1 MAKSREAEKNVAFF
15 ATPVSRTRKERLTF
29 IYSCGTILCSGFFLV
44 FGHMDV
50 SVLKCAHCDEAELE
64 LYYCETC
71 DQSAECSNKISKS
84 LLCETCIGPH
94 VRTGHDVRTSKGQ
107 APLVCG
113 DHKKLHNLYCKSC
126 DLTFCPKCL
135 GEHSEHKMG
144 SIDERATEI
153 KKEVFEM
160 LTTLE
165 LDEKPLRLKKEN
177 LSELQL
183 SHRCQQN
190 DLRDFIDKR
199 IMKLRH
205 KAFETIDDNL
215 KLLEDERVKKV
226 EMIDQV
232 LNLQQESRGLLCATS
247 PHLIKDFEKVK
258 EKYEKTRITCGRAL
272 EIDYDAKSSEINEVE
287 KVVSEFEKKLLDKLK
302 TVFIKKCV
310 EVFAVNAASDK
321 TFLFS
326 VGEGN
331 IKVEVITWN
340 ESEAKLNHLLVGQ
353 LAFNDYVK
361 HYYHLID
368 YQGVCSVVVMGKFAH
383 RIDVK
388 EDSECKLSKIAMPTF
403 EQVLCP
409 YAISKDEYEIHWCYW
424 VEDRNLLKFSHNPLF
439 EVGGLSSMPNFKAK
453 GIRGPELCFVTEC
466 NRILIAD
473 PVKHSSE
480 LLLIDPAELQNVD
493 RITFFNTT
501 FLFCWSVQSSAIVCL
516 RNENSRFNRF
526 EIRNF
531 ENSSSVVML
540 DIARCWWCLTSLPR
554 MITSEEIYN
563 VFAFILK

>member
-1 MAKSREAEKNVAFF
+1 
-15 ATPVSRTRKERLTF
+15 
-29 IYSCGTILCSGFFLV
+29 
-44 FGHMDV
+44 MDV

-126 DLTFCPKCL
+126 DVTFCPKCL

-177 LSELQL
+177 FSELQL
-183 SHRCQQN
+183 SHQCQQN
-190 DLRDFIDKR
+190 DLRDLIDKR

-232 LNLQQESRGLLCATS
+232 LNLQQESRGLLCTTS

-272 EIDYDAKSSEINEVE
+272 EIDYDAKSSEINDVE
-287 KVVSEFEKKLLDKLK
+287 KVVSEFENKLLDTLK
-302 TVFIKKCV
+302 TVVIEKCV
-310 EVFAVNAASDK
+310 QYVEAFAVTAASEK
-321 TFLFS
+321 TLLFS
-326 VGEGN
+326 LCDGN
-331 IKVEVITWN
+331 VKVEVITWN
-340 ESEAKLNHLLVGQ
+340 ESEAKLNYHLVGQ

-368 YQGVCSVVVMGKFAH
+368 YQGMCSVVVLGKSAY

-388 EDSECKLSKIAMPTF
+388 ENSECKLSKIATPTF

-409 YAISKDEYEIHWCYW
+409 YAISGNENEIHWCYW
-424 VEDRNLLKFSHNPLF
+424 VEDRKLLKFSHNSSF
-439 EVGGLSSMPNFKAK
+439 KVGGLSSMPNFKAK
-453 GIRGPELCFVTEC
+453 NVRGPELCFVTEC
-466 NRILIAD
+466 NRVLIAD
-473 PVKHSSE
+473 PAKHSSE
-480 LLLIDPAELQNVD
+480 LVLLDGAEVQNFD
-493 RITFFNTT
+493 SITFFNTKY
-501 FLFCWSVQSSAIVCL
+501 LFCWSVQSSAIICL
-516 RNENSRFNRF
+516 KNENGRFNRF
-526 EIRNF
+526 EVCNF
-531 ENSSSVVML
+531 ENDSSVVML
-540 DIARCWWCLTSLPR
+540 DIARGWWCLTSLPR
-554 MITSEEIYN
+554 KNTSEEIYN